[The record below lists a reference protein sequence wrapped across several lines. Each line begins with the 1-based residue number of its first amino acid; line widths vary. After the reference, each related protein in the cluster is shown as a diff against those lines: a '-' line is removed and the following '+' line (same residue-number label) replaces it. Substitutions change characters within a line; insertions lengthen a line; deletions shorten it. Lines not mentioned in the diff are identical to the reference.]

1 MYMGTRRGVRA
12 CRRGPHVMF
21 LMLPVLLVRYRA
33 PSCRPGEHAAL
44 PLLAAHFLLGIGERA
59 TSDMRP
65 LRFCRSAPFCWP
77 FRVCLIFGMCE
88 GWPRAAGLPKPDR
101 GPAASVPA
109 AKAARALACGQSLP
123 PGLPLSRP
131 LEPRLLW
138 RTPPVILAPRLG
150 MRMPPYP
157 CRPTPAE
164 FCRCAA
170 ARTPYLA
177 GYRLRLGMLRDWE
190 REG

>member
-1 MYMGTRRGVRA
+1 MLLT
-12 CRRGPHVMF
+12 
-21 LMLPVLLVRYRA
+21 LPVLLIRYRA
-33 PSCRPGEHAAL
+33 PSRGPGEHTAL
-44 PLLAAHFLLGIGERA
+44 PLLAAHFLLGVGERA

-65 LRFCRSAPFCWP
+65 LRFCRSASFCCPSWVCPFLAWA
-77 FRVCLIFGMCE
+77 RAGHT
-88 GWPRAAGLPKPDR
+88 AAGLPKPDR

-131 LEPRLLW
+131 LEPQLLW

-150 MRMPPYP
+150 TRMPPYP
-157 CRPTPAE
+157 CHPTPTE

-177 GYRLRLGMLRDWE
+177 GFR
-190 REG
+190 